1 MLLLVQIIFPVTLD
15 VTEPCDL
22 CGEQLISD
30 TMTGRENTAAIPDI
44 RTSVRLGRAGMIVFH
59 HQAQVMKNYL
69 AAIICHHNLRHNR
82 GPKQLCSSWSMS

>member
-1 MLLLVQIIFPVTLD
+1 MSLSPATFAANNPK
-15 VTEPCDL
+15 
-22 CGEQLISD
+22 SD

-69 AAIICHHNLRHNR
+69 AAIIRHHNLRHNR
-82 GPKQLCSSWSMS
+82 GPRQLCSSWSMS